1 VLPAVYRLKN
11 KVDFKKVYQSGKS
24 IANQYLVLYVLQR
37 TKENQL
43 IKNNQRETAALRV
56 GFSVSKKV
64 GCAVERN
71 KIKRRMR
78 EAIRP
83 YLGLINK
90 KNVDLIFIARM
101 KIKGI
106 SFSVVEDSM
115 VALLKKARL
124 LNSNQP

>member
-11 KVDFKKVYQSGKS
+11 KVDFKKVYQSGRS
-24 IANQYLVLYVLQR
+24 IANQYVVLYILQR
-37 TKENQL
+37 GKEDQL
-43 IKNNQRETAALRV
+43 IKNKQGKTVVLRV
-56 GFSVSKKV
+56 GFSVSKKI
-64 GCAVERN
+64 GGAVERN

-115 VALLKKARL
+115 VNLLKKARL
-124 LNSNQP
+124 LNNN

>member
-1 VLPAVYRLKN
+1 MLPAVYRLKN
-11 KVDFKKVYQSGKS
+11 KVDFKKVYQSGRS
-24 IANQYLVLYVLQR
+24 IANQYVVLYILQR
-37 TKENQL
+37 GKEDQL
-43 IKNNQRETAALRV
+43 IKNKQGKTVVLRV
-56 GFSVSKKV
+56 GFSVSKKI
-64 GCAVERN
+64 GGAVERN

-115 VALLKKARL
+115 VNLLKKARL
-124 LNSNQP
+124 LNNN